1 MNPWIIDNDIEP
13 INTRQGDEGN
23 QINVSSN
30 TGRWNSINACI
41 NFYSLMIVI
50 NKFAWKYENLRLYVL
65 NNLIKAQSPC
75 CGV

>member
-30 TGRWNSINACI
+30 TGRWNSVNACI
-41 NFYSLMIVI
+41 NF
-50 NKFAWKYENLRLYVL
+50 
-65 NNLIKAQSPC
+65 
-75 CGV
+75 